1 MDKNLEIKLNKILD
15 KVDKIDELSS
25 KVNGLEKTL
34 NGFVDFSSE
43 RFVKIEDK
51 LNSIEE
57 DIVAKKDLQN
67 LRLDLVDRY
76 ANKEK
81 VDNHEIRITNLEEKL
96 V

>member
-1 MDKNLEIKLNKILD
+1 MEKNLEIKLNKILD